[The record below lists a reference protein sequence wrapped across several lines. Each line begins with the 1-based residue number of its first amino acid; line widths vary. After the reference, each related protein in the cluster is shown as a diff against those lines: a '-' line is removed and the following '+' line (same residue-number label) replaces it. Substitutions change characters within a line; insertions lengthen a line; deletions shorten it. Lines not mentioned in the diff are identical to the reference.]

1 MINLTILLIIIFYSI
16 IQSITEWLPI
26 SSTAHLIIVSK
37 FLPNVLDK
45 NFFSLFMVVIQL
57 ASILAM
63 VTVYKDK
70 LFFKN
75 NVEFKEKKN
84 LYLKIVLSSIPC
96 VIVGLLM
103 NNIIEKFQD
112 NILIIV
118 ISLLVIGIVFLFIDK
133 IIKVKKDRNIS
144 YKDSFIIG
152 LFQIFAMVFP
162 GVSRSG
168 ITLIGGLLLG
178 YKKEESTSFSFMMS
192 IPVMCGATVLQIIKY
207 HSVLNEDNI
216 ILLFIGCIFSY
227 FMSLGVIKWLLR
239 YLKNHS
245 YFILGIYRIILGV
258 IVYLVTFIF

>member
-245 YFILGIYRIILGV
+245 YFIFGIYRIILGV